1 MQASKATD
9 DSLQATLQV
18 NVLSYKHKGVAHTA
32 AQGDKHMHR
41 EIAQGG

>member
-1 MQASKATD
+1 MQASKALD
-9 DSLQATLQV
+9 DSLQATLQDS
-18 NVLSYKHKGVAHTA
+18 VLSYKHKSVAYAA